1 MPCVRRASLDPPDDY
16 GVTNGLAWSR
26 WLPAEAPRGA
36 LLALHAAGS
45 CTERPHPFARVCRA
59 AGLAALVVD
68 LRGHGESEGPLDA
81 RVLGDLAKAAGE
93 LPAGVPL
100 ALRGSS
106 MGGYLA
112 LVAAGP
118 LGARAVEAICPA
130 SAAQLRRGIAD
141 SAFAFR
147 ADAAGLDAF
156 LTEHDEADALAG
168 LEAPV
173 LLLHAEGDERV
184 PVEYSRALAARFR
197 APGSRIVTVPGG
209 HHRTVQADPD
219 LEALSVRWLVKRLP
233 G

>member
-45 CTERPHPFARVCRA
+45 CTERPHPFARACRA

-68 LRGHGESEGPLDA
+68 LRGHGESEGALGA

-118 LGARAVEAICPA
+118 LGARAVVAICPA
-130 SAAQLRRGIAD
+130 SAEMLRRGLRSGAYD
-141 SAFAFR
+141 VR
-147 ADAAGLDAF
+147 ADADALDAV
-156 LTEHDEADALAG
+156 LGEHDALLAVQA
-168 LEAPV
+168 LDVPL
-173 LLLHAEGDERV
+173 LLLH
-184 PVEYSRALAARFR
+184 
-197 APGSRIVTVPGG
+197 
-209 HHRTVQADPD
+209 
-219 LEALSVRWLVKRLP
+219 
-233 G
+233 